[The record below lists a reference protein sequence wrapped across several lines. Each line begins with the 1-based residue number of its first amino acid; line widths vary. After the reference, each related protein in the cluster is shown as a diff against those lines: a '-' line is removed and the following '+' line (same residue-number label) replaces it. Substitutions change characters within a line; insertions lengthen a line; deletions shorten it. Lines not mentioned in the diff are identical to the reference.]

1 MALDP
6 NDLIAAMNALPPVA
20 VWVIMLAA
28 CFLGVIAML
37 RLFGEAGL
45 YVYIAVAII
54 GANVQVLK
62 AVKFGIYAE
71 PVALGTILFST
82 TYLCTDILAE
92 HYGPAS
98 ARRGVMIGFASYL
111 LWVVF
116 MVITLGFQPM
126 TLEQAGEAMAWAL
139 PFHDHMVALFTPA
152 PAFFVA
158 GMTAYLISQ
167 HHDVWLFGLLR
178 RVTGGRYLWLRN
190 NASTLVSALI
200 DNVIFSL
207 LAWVVFAPQP
217 VGWHALIFTYILGT
231 YGLRVLVAL
240 LDTPFVYL
248 AGRAV
253 PRPVSA

>member
-6 NDLIAAMNALPPVA
+6 NSLIAAMNAMPPAA
-20 VWVIMLAA
+20 VWAVMLAA
-28 CFLGVIAML
+28 CFSGVIVML

-62 AVKFGIYAE
+62 AVQFGIYAE

-98 ARRGVMIGFASYL
+98 ARRGVMVGFASYL

-116 MVITLGFQPM
+116 MLITLGFRPM
-126 TLEQAGEAMAWAL
+126 TPEQAGEAMAWAL
-139 PFHDHMVALFTPA
+139 PYHDHMAALFTPA

-167 HHDVWLFGLLR
+167 HHDVWLFGILR
-178 RVTGGRYLWLRN
+178 RATGGRYLWLRN
-190 NASTLVSALI
+190 NASTMVSAFI

-217 VGWHALIFTYILGT
+217 VGWHALIFTYILGA

-240 LDTPFVYL
+240 LDTPFMYL

-253 PRPVSA
+253 PRPVAA